1 MTTNQEEK
9 NENAAREDCVI
20 ESSEC
25 VRVCV
30 CEWELFKDGRVEK
43 GSTILIITA
52 FHLSSHEGEGGGGDS
67 CLGFFAFFAFIYFA
81 IVGSTF
87 AALSSMTCGQR
98 HGQHLRQQQQQREQ
112 QQQQSGAKCVWFKLF
127 AYYYATADSL

>member
-1 MTTNQEEK
+1 MGGWKRGALFLLLLHFTYHLT
-9 NENAAREDCVI
+9 
-20 ESSEC
+20 
-25 VRVCV
+25 RV
-30 CEWELFKDGRVEK
+30 K
-43 GSTILIITA
+43 
-52 FHLSSHEGEGGGGDS
+52 GGGGDS

>member
-52 FHLSSHEGEGGGGDS
+52 FHLSSHEGEGEVGTVALAS
-67 CLGFFAFFAFIYFA
+67 SRFSRLFILLLL
-81 IVGSTF
+81 
-87 AALSSMTCGQR
+87 ALRSPR
-98 HGQHLRQQQQQREQ
+98 
-112 QQQQSGAKCVWFKLF
+112 
-127 AYYYATADSL
+127 